1 MINKPKKTRRELQA
15 LIMQEI
21 RKHPEFCKID
31 NVAITRIVQPASH
44 LPNWGFA
51 WVMDGASLAPREAD
65 EIPQKIPREYDLA

>member
-21 RKHPEFCKID
+21 RRHPEFRNID
-31 NVAITRIVQPASH
+31 NVAITRPIQSAPH

-51 WVMDGASLAPREAD
+51 WVMDGVSLAPRDAD
-65 EIPQKIPREYDLA
+65 EIVQKIQWEYNLA